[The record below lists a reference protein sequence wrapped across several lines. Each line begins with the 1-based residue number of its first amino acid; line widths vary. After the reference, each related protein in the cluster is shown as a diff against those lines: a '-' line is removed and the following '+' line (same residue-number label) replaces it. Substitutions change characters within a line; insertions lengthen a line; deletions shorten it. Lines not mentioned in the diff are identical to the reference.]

1 MGVHACKELVC
12 STDIYD
18 LSQVCVLMVHHVSF
32 SPESHRKEIM
42 SVKNGRVVTSLISL
56 MESESEKVSS
66 SL

>member
-1 MGVHACKELVC
+1 M
-12 STDIYD
+12 
-18 LSQVCVLMVHHVSF
+18 LMVHNVAF
-32 SPESHRKEIM
+32 CLESHRKEIM